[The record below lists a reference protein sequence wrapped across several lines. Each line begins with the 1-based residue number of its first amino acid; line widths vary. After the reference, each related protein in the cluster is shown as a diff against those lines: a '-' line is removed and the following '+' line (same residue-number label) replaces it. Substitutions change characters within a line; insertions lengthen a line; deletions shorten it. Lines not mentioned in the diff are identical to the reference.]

1 MGADSRRRVGG
12 KGVKPN
18 INVTPLVDVVLVL
31 LIIFMVIIPNMQD
44 GKPIEMINVF
54 HPDQDA
60 EEKDEPL
67 TLTIDRSEHYL
78 DDDASCRARSVL
90 AELRETHARSARRKL
105 LIRADATLPLRAGP
119 RASSRRSRRSA
130 SAASRSQSARSAPGT
145 ARRGGQIAMAIKLGG
160 SSRSSGSS
168 PR

>member
-1 MGADSRRRVGG
+1 MGAAVQTSSSG

-54 HPDQDA
+54 NPDPDV

-67 TLTIDRSEHYL
+67 TITIDRNEQYIVEDREL
-78 DDDASCRARSVL
+78 ARASVV
-90 AELRETHARSARRKL
+90 AELREVHARNARRKL
-105 LIRADATLPLRAGP
+105 LIRADAQLPYAKVREFFKEVQDIGFGGVALAVGTQRKWEP
-119 RASSRRSRRSA
+119 T
-130 SAASRSQSARSAPGT
+130 AAAT
-145 ARRGGQIAMAIKLGG
+145 EVH
-160 SSRSSGSS
+160 
-168 PR
+168 

>member
-1 MGADSRRRVGG
+1 MGAAVQTSSGG

-54 HPDQDA
+54 HPDPDA

-67 TLTIDRSEHYL
+67 TVTIDRAENYVVGEHEL
-78 DDDASCRARSVL
+78 SRAAAI
-90 AELRETHARSARRKL
+90 AELREVHARSARRKL
-105 LIRADATLPLRAGP
+105 LIRADAKLPY
-119 RASSRRSRRSA
+119 ASVRGFLKEVQEIGFGGVA
-130 SAASRSQSARSAPGT
+130 LAVGT
-145 ARRGGQIAMAIKLGG
+145 QRTWDGTTEAK
-160 SSRSSGSS
+160 
-168 PR
+168 

>member
-1 MGADSRRRVGG
+1 MGAALDTGKSG

-54 HPDQDA
+54 HPDKDA

-67 TLTIDRSEHYL
+67 TVTIDCNENYVVDKSEL
-78 DDDASCRARSVL
+78 PRAQAI
-90 AELRETHARSARRKL
+90 AELASVHARTPKRKL
-105 LIRADATLPLRAGP
+105 LIRADAKLPYAKVRGFFKEVQDLGFGGVAL
-119 RASSRRSRRSA
+119 AV
-130 SAASRSQSARSAPGT
+130 GT
-145 ARRGGQIAMAIKLGG
+145 QRTWDG
-160 SSRSSGSS
+160 SSEVK
-168 PR
+168 